1 METPQTAPAP
11 AVTVE
16 TRLDRLEK
24 ALTDLLTEMPHVGK
38 DEAARSLALLKG
50 E

>member
-1 METPQTAPAP
+1 MDTPQTATTP

-16 TRLDRLEK
+16 MRLDRLEK
-24 ALTDLLTEMPHVGK
+24 ALNDLLTEMPHVGK
-38 DEAARSLALLKG
+38 DEAARALAALKG